1 MPPQK
6 PTVACESCGKPFKLT
21 GIGPHRKSCIKKHHR
36 EQEDLTYLGSIREV
50 ADGVAANNI
59 DDIRVKYHPNAGIP
73 PQEIPFAE
81 FARGHW
87 PRAYK
92 PDVSTDPWYPFRS
105 RLDFEF
111 AELALEAA
119 LNKEQVNRLLRLMK
133 SIRSAGEVFT
143 LNEYNDLQSTW
154 RAASHHMTAFTKEV
168 VCINSMDGEPQEF
181 QCIIVHCG
189 IGRAAYLNIPPSDRT
204 SFLTHSVFSSS
215 TARLYIRFID
225 EPWTANKFWNIQS
238 QLPPDGKV
246 LPFILY
252 ADKAKLSSFGRQKG
266 YPVVA
271 RLANLPMS
279 IRNGEG
285 IRGGQV
291 VGWLPIVCKETKEHS
306 GKHRFANFKNAVWHE
321 SFRKL
326 LQTDR
331 ERVTKWGCWVNC
343 WDGIPRRFFPMAVMA
358 LIRGVKSNFPCP
370 ICLIPRDHISDFPA
384 QCELRTTENVLK
396 VLEDARSQDTQEK
409 KEQILIQQVPSAFTV
424 VTNTDVYRALS
435 WDRLHANFSGKF
447 GDHLWTELLRILDR
461 PDVKLWLLVE
471 KNFSMMPRWHTLN
484 HFDEAL
490 SISYTDGQKFEDL
503 SKIVVFAWFHN
514 VLPQNTEKEG
524 YLLLRCLRAYIE
536 FDLYTA
542 LELHMMHT
550 IAAGWEALSTFNAL
564 MQVKICSKTDNTKKN
579 WNFPK
584 NHTCMHAFDDI
595 EAKGV
600 TRNFNTKPNEKMHGP
615 LKEKYQKRT
624 NFKNV
629 AQQILDVDHLKAVSE
644 LIRCR
649 ITDYDV
655 YLSSME
661 TIMRSSGGND
671 DDVEQ
676 EDFFHVRLGSRV
688 KQPLALGAIEQRS
701 TTDKAFTRFR
711 AKLNELLNRHFEITG
726 KPLPGGK
733 RIQFQ
738 VDSEITEYQYIKVN
752 FESTTDWCQYTDH
765 LRCNPSFHGHSRY
778 DCVLLKMAQQDIFGR
793 LVFLFQCTVGDETF
807 PLALVQP
814 YDAPTGPRLAKDM
827 HLNLWRVCEQP
838 RESAEIFSV
847 RSIIHG
853 VLLYPDHTRLGE
865 HLVIDTIDTDMFLR
879 VQMMHK
885 AAGHH

>member
-1 MPPQK
+1 MNI
-6 PTVACESCGKPFKLT
+6 ADNSEAN
-21 GIGPHRKSCIKKHHR
+21 
-36 EQEDLTYLGSIREV
+36 V

-59 DDIRVKYHPNAGIP
+59 DDICVEYHPNASIP

-81 FARGHW
+81 FARGHR

-154 RAASHHMTAFTKEV
+154 RAASHRMTAEV

-181 QCIIVHCG
+181 TMYYRSLWDWACG
-189 IGRAAYLNIPPSDRT
+189 LLKHPSIGPHFVFDAQRLFKFDGS
-204 SFLTHSVFSSS
+204 SF
-215 TARLYIRFID
+215 IRFID
-225 EPWTANKFWNIQS
+225 EPWTANEFWNIQS
-238 QLPPDGKV
+238 RLPPDGKV

-271 RLANLPMS
+271 RLANLPVS

-285 IRGGQV
+285 IGGGRV
-291 VGWLPIVCKETKEHS
+291 VGWLPIVKETKEHS
-306 GKHRFANFKNAVWHE
+306 GKTRFANFKNAVWHE

-326 LQTDR
+326 LQTI
-331 ERVTKWGCWVNC
+331 EKESQTGCWVNC
-343 WDGIPRRFFPMAVMA
+343 WDGIPRRFFPIVLILSADYEEQAVMA

-409 KEQILIQQVPSAFTV
+409 KEQILIQQGLRDVDSAFTV

-447 GDHLWTELLRILDR
+447 GNHLWTELLRILDKAGR
-461 PDVKLWLLVE
+461 QTMAMVE

-503 SKIVVFAWFHN
+503 SKIVVFACHD

-542 LELHMMHT
+542 LELHTTHT
-550 IAAGWEALSTFNAL
+550 IAAGREALSTFNAL
-564 MQVKICSKTDNTKKN
+564 MQN

-584 NHTCMHAFDDI
+584 NHTRMHAFDDI

-629 AQQILDVDHLKAVSE
+629 AQQILDVDHLEAVSE
-644 LIRCR
+644 LICCR

-661 TIMRSSGGND
+661 TVMRSSGGND

-738 VDSEITEYQYIKVN
+738 VDSEITEYRYIKVN

-778 DCVLLKMAQQDIFGR
+778 DCVLLKTAQRDIFGR

-814 YDAPTGPRLAKDM
+814 YDAPTGPRLAKDV
-827 HLNLWRVCEQP
+827 HLNLWRVREQP
-838 RESAEIFSV
+838 RESAEIF
-847 RSIIHG
+847 
-853 VLLYPDHTRLGE
+853 LLGE